1 MVKFLSSP
9 TLALAALCC
18 ALLTAC
24 GGGND
29 APDTSR
35 VLQESAL
42 YNPVTHPT
50 GSLEQPGETV
60 VLGLEATASDLPPP
74 TGVPTQGVE
83 DLWFDVADSQPMQ
96 FALDA
101 ETLAAIA
108 RVEIRDASDTVLGT
122 LSSANPATT
131 LELAPGRYQAL
142 VVASAAD
149 TAPVPVFVQYRAG
162 SGAATQMQGAQ
173 AAGRVQPQTQYTI
186 NVTNNTSRP
195 SMFFLFQCVQCNMQG
210 ASQIG
215 WTMTGRDFHGSSF
228 KGADLSGTEF
238 KMSVLTD
245 TNFQGANLTG
255 ANFTGA
261 NLMGTNFLN
270 ADLSNATWVDG
281 VHRCAPGSIGVC
293 K

>member
-1 MVKFLSSP
+1 
-9 TLALAALCC
+9 
-18 ALLTAC
+18 
-24 GGGND
+24 
-29 APDTSR
+29 
-35 VLQESAL
+35 
-42 YNPVTHPT
+42 
-50 GSLEQPGETV
+50 
-60 VLGLEATASDLPPP
+60 
-74 TGVPTQGVE
+74 
-83 DLWFDVADSQPMQ
+83 
-96 FALDA
+96 
-101 ETLAAIA
+101 
-108 RVEIRDASDTVLGT
+108 
-122 LSSANPATT
+122 
-131 LELAPGRYQAL
+131 
-142 VVASAAD
+142 
-149 TAPVPVFVQYRAG
+149 
-162 SGAATQMQGAQ
+162 MQGAQ